1 MFPCPHQL
9 ISRRCIDSAG
19 RSVSAP
25 CLCTQLILGPT
36 SGILELERVAEAFSI
51 MGEEISLDE
60 IQCILA
66 NLIFKGYLKGCALAS
81 LTFLPTMPLF

>member
-1 MFPCPHQL
+1 
-9 ISRRCIDSAG
+9 
-19 RSVSAP
+19 
-25 CLCTQLILGPT
+25 
-36 SGILELERVAEAFSI
+36 